1 MSKYLYHWGIKG
13 MKRGQ
18 RRYQNEDGILTPAG
32 RERYSHSG
40 DDDNY
45 GYPGHDSIQRGSDTV
60 SSVMSSIGSNKASS
74 SSSYDYESLLKANQ
88 ALLDMS
94 IEDIMKGLR

>member
-1 MSKYLYHWGIKG
+1 MSKCLYHWGIKN
-13 MKRGQ
+13 MKWGQ
-18 RRYQNEDGILTPAG
+18 RRYQNEDGTLTPAG

-45 GYPGHDSIQRGSDTV
+45 GYTSHDSIRRGSDAA
-60 SSVMSSIGSNKASS
+60 SSVMASIGSSKASS
-74 SSSYDYESLLKANQ
+74 SSSYDYESLMKANQ

-94 IEDIMKGLR
+94 IDDIMKGLR